1 MKASPPES
9 RRWDLP
15 WLVATW
21 FGCGLSPVAP
31 GTAGSLGA
39 LAIAIPL
46 HYVYGSGRL
55 TFLLLAAILLF
66 PGIWAAGAIAKRE
79 GIEDPGLVVVDEV
92 IGQWITLAAAPVFN
106 WKSWLLAFALFR
118 IFDIWKPP
126 PARQFERL
134 PGGWGIVADD
144 VMSGLYGALAIFILG
159 RLRII

>member
-1 MKASPPES
+1 MSASPRAS

-31 GTAGSLGA
+31 GTAGSLA
-39 LAIAIPL
+39 AIAIAIAL
-46 HYVYGSGRL
+46 HLVFGSAQL
-55 TFLLLAAILLF
+55 TWLVLAAILLF
-66 PGIWAAGAIAKRE
+66 PGIWAAGVVARRE
-79 GIEDPGLVVVDEV
+79 GMEDPGLVVVDEV
-92 IGQWITLAAAPVFN
+92 IGQWITLAAAPAFN
-106 WKSWLLAFALFR
+106 WKTWLLAFALFR

-126 PARQFERL
+126 PARQLERL